1 MPSRHGADRR
11 WYALTMLCAASFV
24 VILDASIVLV
34 AMPSMARDLGF
45 TGGGIQWVLTGYSLA
60 FGGLL
65 FLGGRCADL
74 LGRRRVFMAG
84 TAVFAGT
91 SLLCAMAGAPAV
103 LIAARVGQGVSAAFM
118 SPSALA
124 LVTTTFKEGTD
135 RNRALAVWGATGGLG
150 GTAGPLVGGPLTDW
164 LGWEW
169 VFVINIP
176 IGAVLLVLSPV
187 LLRESRGTA
196 GRRGF
201 DVVGALT
208 ITGALTL
215 ATYAVVAV
223 PAAGWLAPS
232 TLGTLLAAV
241 LLFAVFVAVERR
253 TRHPL
258 VPLRIFRS
266 RTLVAGNLVLVFF
279 GMTAFGIPFVLT
291 EYAQQ
296 VLGYSAMQFGF
307 MTAIMALAAVVG
319 NFGCQPIVARH
330 GPAPVAV
337 VSVALAA
344 VSSFLLTT
352 VSVDGSYF
360 NDIFWGLLVYGP
372 GLGAGFVVGAIAS
385 LNGVAE
391 HEAGLASGL
400 NNTSFQIGGT
410 LGIAVMTTASLSRSR
425 EFAGETGQSPG
436 SASSLTEG
444 FQAAFLASAVFAA
457 VGLTGAVLMWRRRK
471 DVADRPAGEVAVD
484 VGR

>member
-1 MPSRHGADRR
+1 MPSHHEATR
-11 WYALTMLCAASFV
+11 WYALAILCAASFV

-45 TGGGIQWVLTGYSLA
+45 TGGGVQWVLSGYGLA

-65 FLGGRCADL
+65 LLGGRCADL
-74 LGRRRVFMAG
+74 LGRRRMFMVG
-84 TAVFAGT
+84 TAVFVAT
-91 SLLCAMAGAPAV
+91 SLLCALAWAPAV
-103 LIAARVGQGVSAAFM
+103 LVGARVGQGVSAAVM

-124 LVTTTFKEGTD
+124 LVTTMFKEGND
-135 RNRALAVWGATGGLG
+135 RNRALAVWGATAGLG
-150 GTAGPLVGGPLTDW
+150 GTAGPLVGGPLTGG

-176 IGAVLLVLSPV
+176 IGAVLLALSPV
-187 LLRESRGTA
+187 LLRESRSTGP
-196 GRRGF
+196 RGF

-215 ATYAVVAV
+215 VAYAVVAV
-223 PAAGWLAPS
+223 PGSGWLAPS
-232 TLGTLLAAV
+232 TLGALLAAV
-241 LLFAVFVAVERR
+241 VLLAVFVAVELR
-253 TRHPL
+253 TSRPL

-279 GMTAFGIPFVLT
+279 GMTALGIPFVLT
-291 EYAQQ
+291 EYAQR
-296 VLGYSAMQFGF
+296 VLGYSPMQFGF

-319 NFGCQPIVARH
+319 NFGSQPVVARH

-344 VSSFLLTT
+344 AGAFLLAA
-352 VSVDGSYF
+352 VSVDGGYF
-360 NDIFWGLLVYGP
+360 SDIFWGLLVYGP
-372 GLGAGFVVGAIAS
+372 ALGAGFVAGAIAS

-400 NNTSFQIGGT
+400 NNTSFQFGAT
-410 LGIAVMTTASLSRSR
+410 LGIAVLTTVSLSRANEYSVT
-425 EFAGETGQSPG
+425 TGQSPL
-436 SASSLTEG
+436 SASALTEG
-444 FQAAFLASAVFAA
+444 FQAAFLASAVFAV
-457 VGLTGAVLMWRRRK
+457 VGMVGAVLMFQRRK
-471 DVADRPAGEVAVD
+471 DVDRPAGEVAVD
-484 VGR
+484 VAR